1 MFPEAASPLRTDGK
15 AGATAAWSCRDLIVV
30 IPGAP
35 VREYSAIVARMDLG
49 EFMTFEQEWAE
60 LRAAAANR
68 AAMQINSIP
77 AEGGGGGVGGKDLVV
92 NRDDLG
98 AIGNDAYDLLGRLQ
112 KEGDIARASTFN
124 AATALT
130 NGNFVSGSAMLK
142 VHDFWQTHLRTLLDA
157 CAQISNH
164 LDYSKAQHAK
174 DEAKIQ
180 GDLTRISVLS
190 EYMK

>member
-1 MFPEAASPLRTDGK
+1 MSGFGECPTDG
-15 AGATAAWSCRDLIVV
+15 
-30 IPGAP
+30 PGGRVMIQVTGDQDGGRLDTVKWP
-35 VREYSAIVARMDLG
+35 ARMDLG
-49 EFMTFEQEWAE
+49 EFMTFEEEWAG
-60 LRAAAANR
+60 LRAAAAER
-68 AAMQINSIP
+68 SGMQLNSIP
-77 AEGGGGGVGGKDLVV
+77 ADGGGGGADLVV

-98 AIGNDAYDLLGRLQ
+98 AIGNEAYDLLGRLQ
-112 KEGDIARASTFN
+112 KDGDIARASTFA

-130 NGNFVSGSAMLK
+130 TGNFESGAAVLK
-142 VHDFWQTHLRTLLDA
+142 VHDFWQTHLRTLLDS

-164 LDYSKAQHAK
+164 LDYSKAQAAK

>member
-1 MFPEAASPLRTDGK
+1 MVQETGDQVGGR
-15 AGATAAWSCRDLIVV
+15 AGTVEW
-30 IPGAP
+30 P
-35 VREYSAIVARMDLG
+35 ARMDLG

-60 LRAAAANR
+60 LRAAAAKR
-68 AAMQINSIP
+68 AAMQIDSIP
-77 AEGGGGGVGGKDLVV
+77 AEGGGGGGGSDLVV

-98 AIGNDAYDLLGRLQ
+98 AIGNDAYDLLGRLG
-112 KEGDIARASTFN
+112 KDGDIARASTFD

-130 NGNFVSGSAMLK
+130 NGNFVSGSAVLK
-142 VHDFWQTHLRTLLDA
+142 VHDFWQTHLKTLLDA

-174 DEAKIQ
+174 DEAKIE
-180 GDLTRISVLS
+180 GDLTRISVLT

>member
-1 MFPEAASPLRTDGK
+1 
-15 AGATAAWSCRDLIVV
+15 
-30 IPGAP
+30 
-35 VREYSAIVARMDLG
+35 MDLG

-60 LRAAAANR
+60 LRAASAAR
-68 AAMQINSIP
+68 TGMQIDSIP
-77 AEGGGGGVGGKDLVV
+77 ADGGKSGGGERDLVV

-98 AIGNDAYDLLGRLQ
+98 AIGNDAYDLLGRLG
-112 KEGDIARASTFN
+112 KDGDIARSSTFD

-130 NGNFVSGSAMLK
+130 NGNFVSGLAVMK
-142 VHDFWQTHLRTLLDA
+142 VHDFWQTHMRTLLDA

-174 DEAKIQ
+174 DEAKVE
-180 GDLTRISVLS
+180 GDLARISVLT

>member
-1 MFPEAASPLRTDGK
+1 M
-15 AGATAAWSCRDLIVV
+15 
-30 IPGAP
+30 
-35 VREYSAIVARMDLG
+35 VARVDLG
-49 EFMTFEQEWAE
+49 EFMTFEQEWVE
-60 LRAAAANR
+60 LRAAAADR
-68 AAMQINSIP
+68 TAIQINSIP
-77 AEGGGGGVGGKDLVV
+77 AEGGGGGGGGKDLVV

-112 KEGDIARASTFN
+112 KEGDIARASTFD

-130 NGNFVSGSAMLK
+130 NGNFVSGSAVLK
-142 VHDFWQTHLRTLLDA
+142 VHDFWQAHLGTLLDA

>member
-1 MFPEAASPLRTDGK
+1 
-15 AGATAAWSCRDLIVV
+15 
-30 IPGAP
+30 
-35 VREYSAIVARMDLG
+35 MDLG

-60 LRAAAANR
+60 LRAAAAKR
-68 AAMQINSIP
+68 TAMQINSIP
-77 AEGGGGGVGGKDLVV
+77 ADGGGGGGGGKDLVV

-98 AIGNDAYDLLGRLQ
+98 AIGNAAYDLLGRLA
-112 KEGDIARASTFN
+112 KEGDIARSSTFD

-130 NGNFVSGSAMLK
+130 NGNFVSGSAVLK
-142 VHDFWQTHLRTLLDA
+142 VHDFWQTHLKTLLDA

-174 DEAKIQ
+174 DEAKIE
-180 GDLTRISVLS
+180 GDLTGISVLT